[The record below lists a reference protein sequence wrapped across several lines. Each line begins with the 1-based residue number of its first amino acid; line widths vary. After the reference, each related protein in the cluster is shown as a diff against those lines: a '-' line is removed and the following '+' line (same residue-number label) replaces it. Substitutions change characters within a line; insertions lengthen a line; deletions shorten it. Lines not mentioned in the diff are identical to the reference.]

1 MSFLDGAR
9 SAHLLALYF
18 SVSKFLEECKGK
30 GQGKPCPFLLY
41 LRRVPLQLN
50 TAVVLL
56 DNLVKPVALNL
67 LLVFK

>member
-30 GQGKPCPFLLY
+30 G
-41 LRRVPLQLN
+41 RSIR
-50 TAVVLL
+50 
-56 DNLVKPVALNL
+56 
-67 LLVFK
+67 